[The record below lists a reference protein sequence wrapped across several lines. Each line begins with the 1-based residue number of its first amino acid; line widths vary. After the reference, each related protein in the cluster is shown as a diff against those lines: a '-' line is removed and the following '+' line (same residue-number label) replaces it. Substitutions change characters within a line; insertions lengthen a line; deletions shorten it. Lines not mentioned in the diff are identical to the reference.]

1 MIFETVDINVVA
13 GYFDG
18 IRPEPRLTVREW
30 ADTYRRLPDTSAR
43 PGKFD
48 TAVTPYLREVME
60 RLSVHD
66 PAQKVIVKKSSQVG
80 FTECGNN
87 WLGYV
92 IDVAP
97 SGFLYVMPTDSMMKD
112 TSKNRIQKMIE
123 STPSLADKVLV
134 SKSRDKGNTLLYKE
148 FAGGFVK
155 MVGANSPVGLSSTAV
170 RYVYMDEI
178 DRYPLSVSG
187 EGSALGLAE
196 TRTITFGARKKLF
209 LTSTPTLKGISAI
222 DAEFETTGQ
231 RFYHVPCPFCQ
242 FFQPLVID
250 QLRYEAGIYS
260 HVTYEC
266 VECKKQIDERFKTR
280 MLNAGLWVA
289 RHPEREQDGTVYGY
303 FINSLYSPNGWYSW
317 AQLVRE
323 RDESL
328 NDIPKKIVFTNTKL
342 GECYDSN
349 AGDKPDWEALHDRAE
364 QYQPNKPF
372 ASVIFIT
379 AGVDVQADRLEIEV
393 VGWME
398 GKGSQ
403 SIDYRVIEGD
413 TSNPGVWSELSKLFA
428 ETWTREGDSQ
438 VLPLRLMGLDTGY
451 NTEKAY
457 EFTQAHGIS
466 KVIPLK
472 GRDRQET
479 YVSTP
484 RAVDIVK
491 AGKKIGKVKVWNA
504 GVSLIKSEVYGLLK
518 LKINK
523 ETGEIPAGY
532 CHFPDRSPAYF
543 RGLTAEE
550 IVMSKDKRG
559 YDVITWVKKYKRN
572 EPLDCRVYA
581 RAAAYIVGMDRW
593 APERWKQERYPAEP
607 AATPTPPPQEQDA
620 TTTKKKST
628 FWK

>member
-1 MIFETVDINVVA
+1 LLFDPSDIALIGGYLA
-13 GYFDG
+13 GL
-18 IRPEPRLTVREW
+18 RPDPRITVREW
-30 ADTYRRLPDTSAR
+30 ADTYRRLPETSAR

-48 TAVTPYLREVME
+48 TSVTPYLREVME

-66 PAQKVIVKKSSQVG
+66 PAQKIVVKKSSQVG

-123 STPSLADKVLV
+123 STPSLTDKIQPAR
-134 SKSRDKGNTLLYKE
+134 SRDKGNTLLYKE
-148 FAGGFVK
+148 FGGGFVK

-178 DRYPLSVSG
+178 DRYPLSVGG
-187 EGSALGLAE
+187 EGSALALAE

-222 DAEFETTGQ
+222 DNAFEATGQ
-231 RFYHVPCPFCQ
+231 RFYHVPCPFCGH
-242 FFQPLVID
+242 FQQLVIE
-250 QLRYEAGIYS
+250 QLRYKPGDYS
-260 HVTYEC
+260 HVVYEC
-266 VECKKQIDERFKTR
+266 EGCKQNIDERFKQR
-280 MLNAGLWVA
+280 MLNAGKWVA
-289 RHPEREQDGTVYGY
+289 RFPEREHTGTIYGY
-303 FINSLYSPNGWYSW
+303 FINSLYSPNGWFTW
-317 AQLVRE
+317 ADLVQE

-328 NDIPKKIVFTNTKL
+328 NDVPKKIAFTNTKL
-342 GECYDSN
+342 GECYDAV
-349 AGDKPDWEALHDRAE
+349 AGDKPDWEALHERAE
-364 QYQPNKPF
+364 QYTPNQPF
-372 ASVIFIT
+372 ASVIIIT
-379 AGVDVQADRLEIEV
+379 AGVDVQADRLEVEI

-413 TSNPGVWSELSKLFA
+413 TSQPGVWLELGNLFA
-428 ETWTREGDSQ
+428 ETWVREDSQ

-457 EFTQAHGIS
+457 EFTQAHGVT

-472 GRDRQET
+472 GRDKQET
-479 YVSTP
+479 FVSAP

-491 AGKKIGKVKVWNA
+491 AGKKIGRVKVWNA

-518 LKINK
+518 LKIDK
-523 ETGEIPAGY
+523 ETGNVPAGY
-532 CHFPDRSPAYF
+532 CHFPDRAPSYF

-550 IVMSKDKRG
+550 LVLSKDSRG
-559 YDVITWVKKYKRN
+559 FDVFTWIKKYKRN

-581 RAAAYIVGMDRW
+581 RAAAYVVGIDRW
-593 APERWKQERYPAEP
+593 DAEKWRLERYANQIETETQEP
-607 AATPTPPPQEQDA
+607 NNSHN
-620 TTTKKKST
+620 TKKRNS
-628 FWK
+628 FWQ